1 MTTTSAGPVTES
13 PAIARPS
20 RAWPLWGLAAGVLG
34 VVATV
39 FTTQQSD
46 VGPDRAGTLAPGTYH
61 LGGALGYLAVACL
74 LVLSACWRTAA
85 HRIAPDNAAARVVAD
100 GFTASAAGLSLGYG
114 WKLAMALYLPG
125 GLNQHG
131 FGKEGMFFYYML
143 NDFGSYL
150 GWLGV
155 IVAAGAVAWLGFR
168 SRLVSI
174 WLAVVSLLPP
184 LAVLGMSLGLSI
196 AGYAGIVGP
205 VWLVVASAG
214 LVLGKQR
221 LMGTR

>member
-1 MTTTSAGPVTES
+1 MTAISAEPTTASAAPV
-13 PAIARPS
+13 RPS
-20 RAWPLWGLAAGVLG
+20 RAWPLWGVAAGVLG
-34 VVATV
+34 SVATV
-39 FTTQQSD
+39 FTNQQHNVGSD
-46 VGPDRAGTLAPGTYH
+46 GAESLARGGYH

-85 HRIAPDNAAARVVAD
+85 DRFAAGNAAARVVAD

-125 GLNQHG
+125 GLNEHE
-131 FGKEGMFFYYML
+131 FGKEGMYFYYML
-143 NDFGSYL
+143 NDFGTYL

-155 IVAAGAVAWLGFR
+155 AVAAGAVAWLGFR

-174 WLAVVSLLPP
+174 WLAVVSLLPV
-184 LAVLGMSLGLSI
+184 LAVIGMSLGLAI
-196 AGYAGIVGP
+196 AGYAGILGP

-214 LVLGKQR
+214 LALGRQR
-221 LMGTR
+221 LTGTR